1 MDKRGTSQSPQPP
14 WYEMRPE
21 VQSPSQSVR
30 MTPAAVNVINI
41 TRRPEGGIV
50 NIEVRR
56 QEGSPGSPNV
66 IQSRTFGSR
75 ETSPNANV
83 FARIPPLPVH
93 DSRHPIDVRL
103 RGGLGTIAL
112 HRPLADLVRAMH
124 GQSLFERF
132 NEPAPPVIDTAHSSV
147 ASGRRVHTIPIR
159 VEGRHRMGGSAPPS
173 PQRVY
178 EIPVNVLSVKSQP
191 STPTSQPPSPGIESP
206 TKVFASMSHSV
217 MRSPTEMTSDAEKKL
232 ASLMSHLESEM
243 NLASVGLPMRKKL
256 PDAGLPPAAITKL
269 KSPPPYDG
277 SGVAD
282 TYSQPLVNTSSS
294 DSTVKREYFQPPS
307 PQTTPVQEISEPKF
321 RLKTASTDSDSS
333 ASTAGSAAFHCKF
346 TAITQ

>member
-1 MDKRGTSQSPQPP
+1 MDKRSTSQSPQPP
-14 WYEMRPE
+14 WYEMRSEAP
-21 VQSPSQSVR
+21 SPQSVR
-30 MTPAAVNVINI
+30 VTPATVNVINI

-66 IQSRTFGSR
+66 IQSRTFASR
-75 ETSPNANV
+75 ESSPNANV

-103 RGGLGTIAL
+103 RAGLGTIAL

-132 NEPAPPVIDTAHSSV
+132 NEPAPPIIDTAHSTVS
-147 ASGRRVHTIPIR
+147 SGRRVHTIPIR

-178 EIPVNVLSVKSQP
+178 EIPVNVLSTKSQP
-191 STPTSQPPSPGIESP
+191 STPTNQPPSPGIESP
-206 TKVFASMSHSV
+206 NKMFSGMTRSV
-217 MRSPTEMTSDAEKKL
+217 VRSPDISSEAEMKL
-232 ASLMSHLESEM
+232 ASLMSHLENEM
-243 NLASVGLPMRKKL
+243 SMASAGLPMRKKL
-256 PDAGLPPAAITKL
+256 PDAGLPPSAVTKL

-277 SGVAD
+277 SSVAD
-282 TYSQPLVNTSSS
+282 TFGHSMSSTATS
-294 DSTVKREYFQPPS
+294 DSTSKREYLQS
-307 PQTTPVQEISEPKF
+307 PQTTPVQEMPEPKF
-321 RLKTASTDSDSS
+321 RMKAASSDSDI
-333 ASTAGSAAFHCKF
+333 STSTVGSAAFHCKL
-346 TAITQ
+346 TALTQNIF

>member
-1 MDKRGTSQSPQPP
+1 MDKRSTSQSPQPP
-14 WYEMRPE
+14 WYEMRSEAP
-21 VQSPSQSVR
+21 SPQSVR
-30 MTPAAVNVINI
+30 VAPATVNVINI

-66 IQSRTFGSR
+66 IQSRTFASR
-75 ETSPNANV
+75 ESSPSANV

-103 RGGLGTIAL
+103 RAGLGTIAL
-112 HRPLADLVRAMH
+112 HRPIADLVRAMH

-132 NEPAPPVIDTAHSSV
+132 NEPAPQLFDTAHSTV

-178 EIPVNVLSVKSQP
+178 EIPVNVLSTKSQP
-191 STPTSQPPSPGIESP
+191 STPTNQPPSPGIESP
-206 TKVFASMSHSV
+206 SKMFSSMTHSV
-217 MRSPTEMTSDAEKKL
+217 VQSPDITSEAEKKL

-243 NLASVGLPMRKKL
+243 NLASAALPMRKKL
-256 PDAGLPPAAITKL
+256 QDAGLPPAAVTKL

-277 SGVAD
+277 SGVPD
-282 TYSQPLVNTSSS
+282 TFGQPMISTATS
-294 DSTVKREYFQPPS
+294 DSVAVRDHLQTT
-307 PQTTPVQEISEPKF
+307 PQTTPVQEMSEPKF
-321 RLKTASTDSDSS
+321 RVKAASADSDTS
-333 ASTAGSAAFHCKF
+333 ASAVGSTAFHCKLTAF
-346 TAITQ
+346 T